1 MVHQDPHE
9 FTPTAIDATPMR
21 RLMRL
26 PECLQATAQ
35 GRSAFLNAVKAKQAP
50 QPIKI
55 GRATMWVQDEIAAY
69 IESRIKASRG
79 GQ

>member
-1 MVHQDPHE
+1 MVTENPHE
-9 FTPTAIDATPMR
+9 SVPASNHTTPLR

-26 PECLQATAQ
+26 PECLNATAQ
-35 GRSAFLNAVKAKQAP
+35 GRTAFLDAVKAKKAP

-55 GRATMWVQDEIAAY
+55 GRATMWIEAEIAAY
-69 IESRIKASRG
+69 IEGRIKASRG